1 MDKSFHY
8 MLMASQSLV
17 QKRLLG
23 VLKDTGLT
31 VGQPKI
37 LDYLYSHIGSSQKEI
52 AAGCIIEAGSL
63 TSVLN
68 RMENDGMIERRTLN
82 GNRRT
87 YHIFLTEKGRILALR
102 VRQAFS
108 DMEKDI
114 FKELSQDE
122 SNHFMKTFVHIYK
135 HLLIKED

>member
-1 MDKSFHY
+1 MSRKGFSE
-8 MLMASQSLV
+8 SLKI
-17 QKRLLG
+17 Q
-23 VLKDTGLT
+23 VLPSVSLKYWIIFTAIT
-31 VGQPKI
+31 
-37 LDYLYSHIGSSQKEI
+37 SSSQKEI

-122 SNHFMKTFVHIYK
+122 SNHFMKTFFHIYK